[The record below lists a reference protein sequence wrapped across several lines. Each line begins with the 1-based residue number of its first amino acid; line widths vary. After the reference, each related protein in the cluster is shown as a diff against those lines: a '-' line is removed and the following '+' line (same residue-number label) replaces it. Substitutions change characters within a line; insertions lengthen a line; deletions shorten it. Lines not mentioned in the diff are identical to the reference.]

1 MKAYT
6 QESRRKKAIKTENRL
21 RVALYYAFQLFVD
34 VIIILIFVRAF
45 SASFNFAHEIFYDSA
60 KNIKS
65 KEIIEVTIPPDSSTS
80 VIASTLYDAG
90 VVKNK
95 YVMIAKIKVN
105 EVGGKIKAG
114 TYQLSPSMKYSEI
127 LNIITGVATANTDD
141 EKKKTQV
148 STATDASE
156 IHDNSEVGAGEG
168 SEGDD
173 YTPED
178 GGDDAGSDE
187 E

>member
-95 YVMIAKIKVN
+95 YVMIAKI
-105 EVGGKIKAG
+105 
-114 TYQLSPSMKYSEI
+114 
-127 LNIITGVATANTDD
+127 
-141 EKKKTQV
+141 
-148 STATDASE
+148 
-156 IHDNSEVGAGEG
+156 
-168 SEGDD
+168 
-173 YTPED
+173 
-178 GGDDAGSDE
+178 
-187 E
+187 